1 MKHLLVLTLTMT
13 SVMLIGCSEFQ
24 SEQKFSEISEALNSV
39 DDGIISDSGKPYCE
53 LDYADY
59 ELDANLIGFEM
70 RDKFGIDVGFK
81 PTGGPL
87 SRVGVGFQSE
97 SGKMTI
103 NMKLNDSLQPL
114 EELTNVMG
122 EGTFTKTNFSIGFDL
137 LMGIGLGTS
146 IYSETPVGRLSEKTM
161 VDSYKKTQKELSAF
175 ATEWNTKVVR
185 VLSPTEFII
194 PAGSIAG
201 LRVGDQVKLF
211 NLDIEW
217 ESTPCRSGV
226 VFQRETTTLPIA
238 KAQVVQLEN
247 KAALLRVYES
257 AGDADLVE
265 LGARVKVEK
274 LVLAKGEKSRSL
286 KRGVRVRNVT
296 SRELELEG
304 GRKVDI
310 SGYMEPQVRA
320 MLSDYG
326 FYPRN

>member
-1 MKHLLVLTLTMT
+1 
-13 SVMLIGCSEFQ
+13 
-24 SEQKFSEISEALNSV
+24 NSV
-39 DDGIISDSGKPYCE
+39 DEGIVGKTDKPYCE

-59 ELDANLIGFEM
+59 ELDADLVGFEM
-70 RDKFGIDVGFK
+70 RDKFGLDVGFK
-81 PTGGPL
+81 PGAGPL
-87 SRVGVGFQSE
+87 SRIGVGFQSE
-97 SGKMTI
+97 SGKMSI

-114 EELTNVMG
+114 ENLTDVMG
-122 EGTFTKTNFSIGFDL
+122 EGTFTKLNFSIGFDL

-146 IYSETPVGRLSEKTM
+146 IYTETPVGKLSGKTM
-161 VDSYKKTQKELSAF
+161 VDSYKKTKKELDAF

-185 VLSPTEFII
+185 IISPTEFII
-194 PAGSIAG
+194 PAGAIAG

-217 ESTPCRSGV
+217 EGTACRSGV

-247 KAALLRVYES
+247 KAALIRVYES

-274 LVLAKGEKSRSL
+274 LPLAKGEKSRVL
-286 KRGVRVRNVT
+286 KRGVRVRNIT

-304 GRKVDI
+304 GK
-310 SGYMEPQVRA
+310 
-320 MLSDYG
+320 
-326 FYPRN
+326 